1 VDSPRNRKIFKIKK
15 VVNESI
21 STKEALSPKRFCR
34 NKVEPQKKIPFLQT
48 TLIEISYFNLDEED
62 VQIFRDLI

>member
-1 VDSPRNRKIFKIKK
+1 MDSLRNRKIFKIKK

-21 STKEALSPKRFCR
+21 STKEALSPKRFR
-34 NKVEPQKKIPFLQT
+34 RIKIEPQKSYPFLQT
-48 TLIEISYFNLDEED
+48 TLIELSYFNLDEED